1 MSCLCPFHL
10 HVLSYLCPKFDTMKR
25 ILLIFALGAL
35 AFLLHAQNDSLSKVY
50 PLQTPRVANF
60 DVQHVILDLHFDW
73 QKKQAIGK
81 ATLQIKPL
89 AKLGKIYL
97 DAANLSIESIVL
109 NDKSLKYNILAKEG
123 KGNVE
128 IFLDKKYKKNETI
141 AVEIT
146 YKTNHINDI
155 DPNNLSGSNGKGLR
169 FSQASSHDQIK
180 PFEVYAVSELESAK
194 YWFPCLDVPNDWHTT
209 EFFLTV
215 DKKLTALANGNL
227 MDKKENNDGTHTFYF
242 KTDKPHANHLTTF
255 VVSEYVDVMQRFDNV
270 VIHNLGYK
278 HEVESTEATVVR
290 LPDMMRYFSEL
301 TGVKYPYLTYNQA
314 FVQDMATVQSGV
326 GFSAITENMVDDK
339 STHDDYFYLWDLT
352 EAEALATQWFGVH
365 IACKDYRDLW
375 LNKSLAHYLNLMYCE
390 HRNGSDEFL
399 TFAFSFDKSTYLT
412 DWNNGHRRPIVTNRY
427 TDDTQSLAADNYV
440 YGHGAE
446 VLHLLRKQMGD
457 EKFKRAIQ
465 LFATQNAGKSATTE
479 DFIKA
484 VNEANGESL
493 DWFFK
498 QWLFNIGHPVFEV
511 TKQYDKDKKQL
522 ILNVKQT
529 QEADNQSFF
538 NSNKYFKGKAEVEI
552 DSQIYTVFL
561 EDKMLNT
568 FSFDLKKE
576 PFLVNFDYQ
585 SAWIKEMT
593 FEKTLDEYLFQLEH
607 DKDILGRQDALGAVA
622 NLAQTASESEKEHIK
637 NIYRKVLSQ
646 KVYWRLKNA
655 LLFQLRSLMLLS
667 ANGAIAYDDV
677 TKKLL
682 LDMTKT
688 EKSWLKASVLFSL
701 GMSKDTSLVDL
712 YIENLDDESFRVIN
726 SAANALGKSKS
737 AKAFAA
743 LEKLTKKPS
752 MKSQSLLCAFNG
764 LKELGDQRAFDIYYN
779 ALKDSTLLRW
789 RLPNGSI
796 WDYRVIAVANIA
808 AMGRSASVYPLLR
821 QRFDTAIKENNND
834 GIFNIC
840 LLITTLGDAQ
850 GQEIFPILKQKFKD
864 DANALKGIAAFEEVL
879 KK

>member
-1 MSCLCPFHL
+1 
-10 HVLSYLCPKFDTMKR
+10 MKR

-35 AFLLHAQNDSLSKVY
+35 AFLLRAQSDSLSKVY
-50 PLQTPRVANF
+50 PIQTPRLAHF
-60 DVQHVILDLHFDW
+60 DVQHVILNLHFDW
-73 QKKQAIGK
+73 QKKQAFGK
-81 ATLQIKPL
+81 AILQIQPL
-89 AKLGKIYL
+89 SKLKNIYL
-97 DAANLSIESIVL
+97 DAVDLSIESITM
-109 NDKSLKYNILAKEG
+109 NGKSLKFNVLKEKSSDNLAISFPSPLKALAA
-123 KGNVE
+123 
-128 IFLDKKYKKNETI
+128 I
-141 AVEIT
+141 EIT
-146 YKTNHINDI
+146 YHTNFINDI

-169 FSQASSHDQIK
+169 FSQPSSNDPIK
-180 PFEVYAVSELESAK
+180 PFEVYAVSELEGAR
-194 YWFPCLDVPNDWHTT
+194 YWFPCFDAPSDWHTT

-215 DKKLTALANGNL
+215 DKKLTAIANGNL
-227 MDKKENNDGTHTFYF
+227 LDKKEHNNGTHTLHF

-278 HEVESTEATVVR
+278 HETEATEATVVR
-290 LPDMMRYFSEL
+290 LPDMMRYFSDL
-301 TGVKYPYLTYNQA
+301 TGVKYPFSTYHQA
-314 FVQDMATVQSGV
+314 FIQDVATVQSGA

-365 IACKDYRDLW
+365 IACQDWRDLW

-390 HRNGSDEFL
+390 YRNGTDEFL
-399 TFAFSFDKSTYLT
+399 TFALSFDKSTYLT
-412 DWNNGHRRPIVTNRY
+412 DWNNGHRRPIVSNRY
-427 TDDTQSLAADNYV
+427 TSDAQVLAADNYV

-465 LFATQNAGKSATTE
+465 LFATENAGKAATTE
-479 DFIKA
+479 DFIRAANK
-484 VNEANGESL
+484 ANGEPL

-498 QWLFNIGHPVFEV
+498 QWLFNIGHPIFEI
-511 TKQYDKDKKQL
+511 TKQFDKTKKQL
-522 ILNVKQT
+522 VLTIKQV
-529 QEADNQSFF
+529 QEADNQTLF
-538 NSNKYFKGKAEVEI
+538 NQVKYFKGKVEIEI
-552 DSQIYTVFL
+552 DSQIYSVFL
-561 EDKMLNT
+561 QDKALNT

-585 SAWIKEMT
+585 SAWIKEMN

-607 DKDILGRQDALGAVA
+607 DRDILGRQDALSAIA
-622 NLAQTASESEKEHIK
+622 NLAQTASATEKEHIK
-637 NIYRKVLSQ
+637 NVYQKVLSQ

-655 LLFQLRSLMLLS
+655 LLFQLRALMPLS
-667 ANGAIAYDDV
+667 EKGAIMYDDA

-682 LDMTKT
+682 LDLAKT

-701 GMSKDTSLVDL
+701 GMTKDTNLVDL
-712 YIENLDDESFRVIN
+712 YIENLEDESFRVIN

-737 AKAFAA
+737 GKAFAA
-743 LEKLTKKPS
+743 LEKLSKKPS

-764 LKELGDQRAFDIYYN
+764 LKELNDPRAFDIYYN

-808 AMGRSASVYPLLR
+808 AMGHGDAIYPLLR
-821 QRFDTAIKENNND
+821 QRFDTALKENNSNE
-834 GIFNIC
+834 IFNLT
-840 LLITTLGDAQ
+840 LLIATSKDRRGLD
-850 GQEIFPILKQKFKD
+850 IFPILKEKYKD
-864 DANALKGIAAFEEVL
+864 DANALKGIEAFEAEL
-879 KK
+879 K